1 MLESVLLTYS
11 WGIISTARE
20 EGSQIALIYSQ
31 AQNPSPD
38 PDMNTRLILQYAVT
52 CRSLHLRR
60 PLLPWHAG
68 HYIYGERFYILL
80 QYTVTCRSLHLRRPL
95 LRLPADIY
103 FIEHLPNC
111 IVIIVFWV
119 LEGLFILLARYTPSQ
134 PSAIYCVN
142 RPHLY
147 SPSLPT
153 LIQAGFLTI
162 TAYCRLRIPDL
173 RITPCHST
181 PPTQR

>member
-1 MLESVLLTYS
+1 MGYYLNSEGGREPDRAHLLPSSKPIPRPRYEHTPN
-11 WGIISTARE
+11 ITICRDMPVTTSTETATTV
-20 EGSQIALIYSQ
+20 A
-31 AQNPSPD
+31 
-38 PDMNTRLILQYAVT
+38 

-60 PLLPWHAG
+60 AL
-68 HYIYGERFYILL
+68 YILL